1 MRIIDRYLTALFL
14 RQLGLVLA
22 TLVGLYGLIE
32 FVERIDNFIE
42 QGATLLHY
50 LRYPLFKL
58 PLMATQTLP
67 MALLLA
73 AFATVGH
80 LSRTQQLTALRSG
93 GISFWQATR
102 PLFLCGALFSL
113 LMLVA
118 NSWLVPWSNR
128 ESRYILHTELSDRQE
143 TGQHHRDLYLRDGQR
158 ILSVAQSFPH
168 RGEIQGLTLLEL
180 DPHFNLQRRV
190 EAAAAHYVTG
200 HRWRLQNVT
209 ERHFDPETHAI
220 TSFAKRGEELVDL
233 GYGPHELSSIWAEP
247 EELSLPELGAFAD
260 QLRRQGQNPQRY
272 EIEQHFRVAQSL
284 MPLIV
289 ILLGVPFAFQRGR
302 QATFGVGVALGL
314 GVFIVYILLQAIG
327 MALGSAGLLPLPLAA
342 WAANLLLLL
351 VGSWLFLTRDS

>member
-1 MRIIDRYLTALFL
+1 MRIIDRYLTTLFL
-14 RQLGLVLA
+14 RQLGLILA

-32 FVERIDNFIE
+32 FVERVDNFIE
-42 QGATLLHY
+42 QQASWLQY
-50 LRYPLFKL
+50 LRYPLYKL

-118 NSWLVPWSNR
+118 NSWVVPWSNR
-128 ESRYILHTELSDRQE
+128 ESRYILHTELSEHRDS
-143 TGQHHRDLYLRDGQR
+143 GQQNRDLYLRDGQL
-158 ILSVAQSFPH
+158 ILCVDQSFPH
-168 RGEIQGLTLLEL
+168 RGEIQGLTLLDL
-180 DPHFNLQRRV
+180 DPHFNLQRRL
-190 EAAAAHYVTG
+190 EAASAHYVTG
-200 HRWRLQNVT
+200 HRWRLQGVT
-209 ERHFDPETHAI
+209 EHLFDPDTHAI
-220 TSFAKRGEELVDL
+220 SGFAKRDEMLFDL
-233 GYGPHELSSIWAEP
+233 GYGPHELSEIWAEP
-247 EELSLPELGAFAD
+247 EELSLPELAAFAE
-260 QLRRQGQNPQRY
+260 QLRRQGQNPRRY
-272 EIEQHFRVAQSL
+272 EIEQHVRGAQSL

-289 ILLGVPFAFQRGR
+289 ILLGVPFALQRGR
-302 QATFGVGVALGL
+302 QATLGVGVALSL
-314 GVFIVYILLQAIG
+314 GIFVVYILLQAIG

-342 WAANLLLLL
+342 WSANLLLLL